1 MAIMAM
7 DTKVKQ
13 LVVILSSCFIAFTSS
28 AGDWQLKSSVNLDE
42 TYSDNLELSQT
53 EKTSGLVSQLGVNLG
68 ADYKAQNASLTF
80 DSTSTQ
86 AFYSHDHEL
95 DQAYHDIKA
104 NGRILLWPNGL
115 TFTASAAVTNQARNN
130 SQNALAS
137 IISADLVQ
145 TERYQAGL
153 EYDIDNSRYAL
164 KTNAGYQSSTSED
177 GFGESEGSNFS
188 LSSSNGSAA
197 RHIFWDGSARINESK
212 RSNRN
217 SKQRSIEVKLGLIT
231 RYNFIPFIRYYDEDN
246 SGNISSNNSF
256 ETNSYGLGF
265 RWQVKPRLFIDLS
278 YNEPIDNNGDNTN
291 SQTEAYLD
299 LLVNWQ
305 PTSRTKV
312 VLSHSE
318 RFYGDSYG
326 LNLSHSNR
334 RLTNTI
340 SYNEQVQSFTRD
352 NYQIVS
358 STFICQNP
366 DAIDLSDCFIQ
377 NGDVFNPED
386 ISLITINSLEIVED
400 NDYWL
405 NKRLQWSSV
414 LTLPRTSFSLSLNHS
429 DRENLNSGSSN
440 ITKSASLGADRK
452 LSPSSTLG
460 LQASY
465 NERGY
470 GQSSINRDGQT
481 DKYRRY
487 GINYKKSLNQALDF
501 TLDLDRINRTSN
513 QERYNYSENRLSLR
527 LTKDF

>member
-13 LVVILSSCFIAFTSS
+13 LVVVLSACFFTFSS
-28 AGDWQLKSSVNLDE
+28 IAGDWQLKSSLKLDE

-53 EKTSGLVSQLGVNLG
+53 DKTTGLVSQLGVNLG
-68 ADYKAQNASLTF
+68 ADYKAQNASFTF
-80 DSTSTQ
+80 SSTSTQ
-86 AFYSHDHEL
+86 AFYSHNHDL
-95 DQAYHDIKA
+95 DKTYNEIEADT
-104 NGRILLWPNGL
+104 RILLWPNGL

-153 EYDIDNSRYAL
+153 EYDINNSRYSLNSSAD
-164 KTNAGYQSSTSED
+164 YQISEAED
-177 GFGESEGSNFS
+177 RLGENKGSNFS
-188 LSSSNGSAA
+188 LTSSNGIAE
-197 RHIFWDGSARINESK
+197 RHIFWDGSARYNERK
-212 RSNRN
+212 RNDRN
-217 SKQRSIEVKLGLIT
+217 SKQRSIEVKIGIIT
-231 RYNFIPFIRYYDEDN
+231 SYKLIPFIRYYDEDN
-246 SGNISSNNSF
+246 SGNISNNNGF

-278 YNEPIDNNGDNTN
+278 YNEPIDNSDSTN
-291 SQTEAYLD
+291 SQTDAYLD
-299 LLVNWQ
+299 LLINWQ
-305 PTSRTKV
+305 PTSRTKLL
-312 VLSHSE
+312 LSHSE

-326 LNLSHSNR
+326 LNLSHRNR

-340 SYNEQVQSFTRD
+340 SYNEQVQSFSRD
-352 NYQIVS
+352 NYQVVS

-386 ISLITINSLEIVED
+386 ISLITINSLELVED

-414 LTLPRTSFSLSLNHS
+414 LTLPRTSFSLKINHS

-440 ITKSASLGADRK
+440 TTKSASLGANRK
-452 LSPSSTLG
+452 LSPSSSFG

-465 NERGY
+465 DERGY
-470 GQSSINRDGQT
+470 GQSSTNPNGQT

-487 GINYKKSLNQALDF
+487 GINFKKSLNHALDF
-501 TLDLDRINRTSN
+501 TLDLDRINRT
-513 QERYNYSENRLSLR
+513 
-527 LTKDF
+527 